1 LNELNR
7 TLNPQQQIAVQ
18 NYFANLGNVQNPQGF
33 GLQNGRQNLA
43 WNAHNEMQV
52 QQQLANNFNRIN
64 PGAVGTEA
72 TGAALGD
79 FFQYAIDH
87 PVSLARQKSAMLPIV
102 TKEVEGSRVSI
113 YNEAVQAKH
122 PLLGLRFKNTSGLH
136 LAQGP
141 VTVFEGHAYAGDTRV
156 HDVQPNEERLISY
169 AIDLGTEIDPQVG
182 SGTSKITS
190 VKAAKGIVTTTTKI
204 REVKKYRIKNRS
216 QQARTLIIEHA
227 NRTNQQFKLVE
238 TEKPIEDT
246 REVYRFTVPV
256 KADEEKAFTVSE
268 EHDVATSIVLSNSS
282 NDQMKYFLSLSEAP
296 AALKAKLVEAMKLK
310 SAWDSHKQELA
321 QIVADL
327 ARLHQDQD
335 RIRKNLA
342 NTPREAEVYTV
353 YLKKLSDQ
361 EKEIDG
367 LTANQKQ
374 RMADEF
380 AAKKSYED
388 YLANLT
394 E

>member
-1 LNELNR
+1 
-7 TLNPQQQIAVQ
+7 
-18 NYFANLGNVQNPQGF
+18 
-33 GLQNGRQNLA
+33 
-43 WNAHNEMQV
+43 
-52 QQQLANNFNRIN
+52 
-64 PGAVGTEA
+64 
-72 TGAALGD
+72 
-79 FFQYAIDH
+79 
-87 PVSLARQKSAMLPIV
+87 
-102 TKEVEGSRVSI
+102 
-113 YNEAVQAKH
+113 
-122 PLLGLRFKNTSGLH
+122 
-136 LAQGP
+136 
-141 VTVFEGHAYAGDTRV
+141 
-156 HDVQPNEERLISY
+156 
-169 AIDLGTEIDPQVG
+169 
-182 SGTSKITS
+182 
-190 VKAAKGIVTTTTKI
+190 
-204 REVKKYRIKNRS
+204 
-216 QQARTLIIEHA
+216 
-227 NRTNQQFKLVE
+227 
-238 TEKPIEDT
+238 
-246 REVYRFTVPV
+246 
-256 KADEEKAFTVSE
+256 
-268 EHDVATSIVLSNSS
+268 
-282 NDQMKYFLSLSEAP
+282 MKYFLSLSEAP